1 MADSTI
7 NYGIPYPTGG
17 DAVVVHT
24 DVEKLAKSV
33 DATALQTN
41 LRVDQAF
48 TDIEDARYDL
58 TASPTGAGAN
68 IDTIENGVYSVW
80 SGPTAEAMG
89 LPTATLGTFTSTRYG
104 TGAGSQVWI
113 PRVLQGAQ
121 IWVRS
126 EFTGG
131 WGGWSQIGAGAGDN
145 APMLRTAPGSGFKT
159 APLALTLGYGGA
171 STTGTGTTVVIQHM
185 PKASRRVQLHL
196 RNWNP
201 RYVNAD
207 SPPATITATAIGL
220 HNGSGGS
227 AAWTA
232 LPNTS
237 GVTSVTDGDTEYTSG
252 WIDVP
257 EAWRGKDIAVRYTW
271 SSTGAVQRN
280 IGTGWTNGSKDNT
293 PPLFA
298 WLEIE
303 VPSSTPVVAAFGDS
317 LSSGVSSARP
327 VVDSWIDQWARAND
341 AVPAHWSHSGD
352 KAVGWTAATVRK
364 WGLYGWDIAAPD
376 AMIYLMGSN
385 DLAEPSITLTE
396 MQARIG
402 STVDLIRGMI
412 TPNLYA
418 GTILPRTNQATGS
431 TYETVR
437 RQVNTW
443 IPRSGL
449 FRQAY
454 ATAAAISTDDDTI
467 LPAYDAD
474 GIHLN
479 TAGYGA
485 VAGAVTP
492 SPVGAAG
499 SSSVTYMGD
508 GVYEIS

>member
-1 MADSTI
+1 MADSTV
-7 NYGIPYPTGG
+7 NYGWPFPEGA
-17 DAVVVHT
+17 DQVAVHS
-24 DVEKLAKSV
+24 DIAKV
-33 DATALQTN
+33 AKAADATVRTTN
-41 LRVDQAF
+41 ARVDQAF
-48 TDIEDARYDL
+48 LDIEDARYDL
-58 TASPTGAGAN
+58 TASPTGAGVN

-104 TGAGSQVWI
+104 TGAGSQVWV

-121 IWVRS
+121 MWVRS

-185 PKASRRVQLHL
+185 PVTTKRVQLHL
-196 RNWNP
+196 VNRNP
-201 RYVNAD
+201 RYAMAD
-207 SPPATITATAIGL
+207 SAAVAVSAVAIGL
-220 HNGSGGS
+220 HNGSGS
-227 AAWTA
+227 STAWTSFPA
-232 LPNTS
+232 SS
-237 GVTSVTDGDTEYTSG
+237 GSTEYTSG
-252 WIDVP
+252 WIEIP
-257 EAWRGKDIAVRYTW
+257 EAWQGKDIAVRYTW
-271 SSTGAVQRN
+271 SGSTVHRN

-298 WLEIE
+298 WLEVE

-385 DLAEPSITLTE
+385 DLAEASITLTE

-418 GTILPRTNQATGS
+418 GTILPRTNESTGS
-431 TYETVR
+431 VFETVR

-449 FRQAY
+449 FRDVFGFAS
-454 ATAAAISTDDDTI
+454 AISNDDETI
-467 LPAYDAD
+467 LPAFNAD

-485 VAGAVTP
+485 LAAAIDRPIVTP
-492 SPVGAAG
+492 ATTGLLSVYLAARGA
-499 SSSVTYMGD
+499 
-508 GVYEIS
+508 